1 MAIERS
7 DDGTANRAGVLS
19 HIYFSF
25 YDTPVSNSS
34 ALLYVYHFLISA
46 LFSVKRSDTLG
57 LRSDNYRMLIVH
69 ITGRVAK
76 WSSKNT

>member
-1 MAIERS
+1 MPIERS
-7 DDGTANRAGVLS
+7 GDGIANRVGVLS

-25 YDTPVSNSS
+25 YDTPVSNLS

-46 LFSVKRSDTLG
+46 LFFVKGSGTLG
-57 LRSDNYRMLIVH
+57 LMSDNFRMLVVH
-69 ITGRVAK
+69 ITGRVAR